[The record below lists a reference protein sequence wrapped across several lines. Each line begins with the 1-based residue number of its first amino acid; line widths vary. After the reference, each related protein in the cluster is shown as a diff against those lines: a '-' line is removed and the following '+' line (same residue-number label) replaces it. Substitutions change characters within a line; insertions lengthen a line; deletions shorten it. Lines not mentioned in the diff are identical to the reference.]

1 MTVDVSKASDVVKN
15 FVGET
20 GMPVGIDTAIKAL
33 RPGCTFEISVAGGG
47 VTYHKWYHPDG
58 LKAPNKSEIDEEMA
72 YQEKLAKHYQYA
84 YDRCRHYPDGFEQ
97 LDMLWHAIDDGQEL
111 QNSQWFK
118 AIKEVKEKF
127 PKPEGPPPVKE

>member
-33 RPGCTFEISVAGGG
+33 RPGCTFEIAVAGGG

-58 LKAPNKSEIDEEMA
+58 LKPPTKVEIDEEMV
-72 YQEKLAKHYQYA
+72 YQEKLAKHS
-84 YDRCRHYPDGFEQ
+84 RCINQMEVSFYSLLKYVQ
-97 LDMLWHAIDDGQEL
+97 LRQ
-111 QNSQWFK
+111 S
-118 AIKEVKEKF
+118 
-127 PKPEGPPPVKE
+127 